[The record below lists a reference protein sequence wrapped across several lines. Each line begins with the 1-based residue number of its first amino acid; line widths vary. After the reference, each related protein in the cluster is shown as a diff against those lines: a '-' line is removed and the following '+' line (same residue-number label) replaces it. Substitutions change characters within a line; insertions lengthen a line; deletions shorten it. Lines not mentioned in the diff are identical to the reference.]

1 MSLLEWNYLIH
12 RPLFEE
18 NKRSTVTEEKNNN
31 TQMLQLP
38 RRDCACSLYSLCG
51 WVQLKFGVDSY
62 VCVISFVHIW
72 LSEACV
78 RVQYLVLCVEY
89 FSTWQASGQPTPGWL
104 VLLLLEGSWFCP
116 RSSGTCL
123 PPPVLFHPLFSHCD
137 DCVLVMFQ
145 PPRHC
150 FPVSCNH
157 LLPCNCLA
165 LRFGLAGEL
174 ADCFCLAEG
183 LSCSLLVNPVPCQ

>member
-18 NKRSTVTEEKNNN
+18 NKRSTVTEEKK
-31 TQMLQLP
+31 TTH
-38 RRDCACSLYSLCG
+38 RCCSFPVVIVHVVFTPCVGECSWNLVWTVMYVSSLLYI
-51 WVQLKFGVDSY
+51 FD
-62 VCVISFVHIW
+62 
-72 LSEACV
+72 CV

-123 PPPVLFHPLFSHCD
+123 PPPVLSHPLFSHCD